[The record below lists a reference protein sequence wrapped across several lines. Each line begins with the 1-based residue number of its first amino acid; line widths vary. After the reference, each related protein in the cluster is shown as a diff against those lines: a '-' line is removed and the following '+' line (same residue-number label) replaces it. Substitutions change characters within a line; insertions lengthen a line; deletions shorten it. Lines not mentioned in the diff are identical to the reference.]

1 MDFVTAIK
9 TCFSKY
15 VDWNGRALRSEFWW
29 WTLFTFI
36 ASIVLSIIDALIFGS
51 SFEDGGILDTLFSLA
66 TLLPTIF
73 VTTRRLHDVG
83 RSGWWQLIV
92 FTIIGIFV
100 LLYWLIIEGDQG
112 DNDYG
117 PHPLGGSEED
127 LGEVFR

>member
-1 MDFVTAIK
+1 MDFVTAVK
-9 TCFSKY
+9 TCFAKY
-15 VDWNGRALRSEFWW
+15 VDWHGRALRSEFWW

-36 ASIVLSIIDALIFGS
+36 ASILLSILDAVIFGY
-51 SFEDGGILDTLFSLA
+51 SFESGGILDTLFSLA

-117 PHPLGGSEED
+117 PHPLGAGSED